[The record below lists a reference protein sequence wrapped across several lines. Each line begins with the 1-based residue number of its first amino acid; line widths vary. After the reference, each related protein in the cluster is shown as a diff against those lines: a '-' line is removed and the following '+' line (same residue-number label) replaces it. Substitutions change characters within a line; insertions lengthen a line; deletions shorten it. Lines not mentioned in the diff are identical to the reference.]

1 MAMMVLDA
9 SAAALVAM
17 GAPAGGVFRDA
28 LAGDAEVMSSR
39 LLEVEIRNVFWKY
52 VRVGTLATQEAQQRV
67 EAAIDLVDVFV
78 PIEDNVAE
86 SLSEAIR
93 CDHSV
98 YDMLYLTIARR
109 TGAVLLTADKRLA
122 RLCNELGV
130 RVMTP

>member
-1 MAMMVLDA
+1 MAMMVMDA
-9 SAAALVAM
+9 SAAALAAM

-28 LAGDAEVMSSR
+28 LAGDVEVITTR
-39 LLEVEIRNVFWKY
+39 LLEAEIRNVFWKY
-52 VRVGTLATQEAQQRV
+52 VHVGALATQEAHQRV